1 MEIHKPRKKAKGISE
16 QGNNNARMG
25 RGVHVTAGRE
35 KGRRRGRNTN
45 EGETDGARRN
55 RNHSG
60 RESEE
65 GDFRRKMMMLE
76 SMVESVLMY
85 GPEIWG
91 SKEQREVENM
101 QE

>member
-1 MEIHKPRKKAKGISE
+1 
-16 QGNNNARMG
+16 
-25 RGVHVTAGRE
+25 
-35 KGRRRGRNTN
+35 
-45 EGETDGARRN
+45 
-55 RNHSG
+55 
-60 RESEE
+60 
-65 GDFRRKMMMLE
+65 MMMFE